1 MKAIRI
7 EIKQQTKALPESLIT
22 IFTFLKKLKRE
33 KKMSK
38 DEAKETIIDD
48 YVPKKL
54 IKKAY
59 EKIKNEEN
67 N

>member
-38 DEAKETIIDD
+38 DEGKETIIDD

-54 IKKAY
+54 IKKTY